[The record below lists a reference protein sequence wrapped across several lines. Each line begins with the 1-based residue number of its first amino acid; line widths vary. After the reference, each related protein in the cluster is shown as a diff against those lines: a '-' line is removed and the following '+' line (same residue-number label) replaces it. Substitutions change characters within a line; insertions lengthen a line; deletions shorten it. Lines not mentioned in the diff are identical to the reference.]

1 VHAGILDG
9 DTLRIHVDP
18 QARYLVFHSALVL
31 VAGLIVGLP
40 YGRAAHRNAPD
51 VVLKAWRLAH
61 DTLTVGP
68 ILGLAIAAVLSSL
81 SVGAPVKSW
90 LAWTWAISNY
100 GFCFSLPFAAIA
112 GQRGH
117 TLDKPLSNQ
126 LVFVG
131 NMVGLGAASV
141 GTAVLLYAAY
151 VSLPP

>member
-1 VHAGILDG
+1 MDI
-9 DTLRIHVDP
+9 
-18 QARYLVFHSALVL
+18 QARYLVFHSAVVL
-31 VAGLIVGLP
+31 LAGLSVGVP
-40 YGRAAHRNAPD
+40 YGRAVHRNAPD
-51 VVLKAWRLAH
+51 HVIRAWRLAH

-81 SVGAPVKSW
+81 SVGAAIKSW
-90 LAWTWAISNY
+90 LAWTWVASNY
-100 GFCFSLPFAAIA
+100 GFCFSLPLAAMV

-151 VSLPP
+151 VSLPA